1 MRRELQA
8 IHKFLS
14 SRRQDVADN
23 PLWRGITDLTE
34 TGKTV
39 GKRIEFTARD
49 IERLRQFVL
58 REAGS
63 DPTLGGLP
71 RDRATQ
77 ADRTSDEKLAL
88 GGVFEALI
96 TFTRPAGGVIPVKGN
111 PFVPSGAFLSISA
124 ENLLERCDVTETVVV
139 VENGQTLMS
148 ASQIRW
154 PQGLS
159 NPIVVYKGHGSSQ
172 KPLLNWLETLPREQ
186 VVAYFD
192 FDPAGMM
199 MASRYPAGGCLIPS
213 HWQAIRQNESGN
225 KLRAFHLQSAL
236 AKQMASANN
245 LPADIRDHIL
255 QHRLSLTQEYMTAK
269 GFELTLCPI
278 TS

>member
-111 PFVPSGAFLSISA
+111 PFVPSPNFS
-124 ENLLERCDVTETVVV
+124 
-139 VENGQTLMS
+139 
-148 ASQIRW
+148 
-154 PQGLS
+154 
-159 NPIVVYKGHGSSQ
+159 
-172 KPLLNWLETLPREQ
+172 
-186 VVAYFD
+186 
-192 FDPAGMM
+192 
-199 MASRYPAGGCLIPS
+199 
-213 HWQAIRQNESGN
+213 
-225 KLRAFHLQSAL
+225 
-236 AKQMASANN
+236 
-245 LPADIRDHIL
+245 
-255 QHRLSLTQEYMTAK
+255 
-269 GFELTLCPI
+269 
-278 TS
+278 